1 MVRLICERR
10 SRLGGRTLDRSK
22 TVLAEDHET
31 HVTKRA
37 QADLE
42 PEPTQYRN
50 VDLDVYGKVP
60 LDGFVQALGDEAVVL
75 YVGGGRRKYE
85 AHVELGS
92 SHMAMS
98 ADETII
104 GLIGLIR
111 GLPRVHR
118 KIWDSAKRRE
128 FNVGIDAGL
137 EPHSFELRLR
147 QQTLKAIADVGA
159 VLVIT
164 VYAPDL
170 TSAGLRV
177 ARRRKN
183 RKG

>member
-60 LDGFVQALGDEAVVL
+60 LDGFV
-75 YVGGGRRKYE
+75 
-85 AHVELGS
+85 
-92 SHMAMS
+92 
-98 ADETII
+98 
-104 GLIGLIR
+104 
-111 GLPRVHR
+111 
-118 KIWDSAKRRE
+118 
-128 FNVGIDAGL
+128 
-137 EPHSFELRLR
+137 
-147 QQTLKAIADVGA
+147 
-159 VLVIT
+159 
-164 VYAPDL
+164 
-170 TSAGLRV
+170 
-177 ARRRKN
+177 
-183 RKG
+183 